1 MLQMIGAFAEFE
13 RSLIRQRTGEGMARA
28 KAEGRAGGRPSK
40 LTPQQ
45 RAHAVEQLK
54 AGKSQAG
61 WRDCCTSTAR
71 PCAGWRKNCW

>member
-1 MLQMIGAFAEFE
+1 MIGAFAEFE

-40 LTPQQ
+40 LTTQQ

-54 AGKSQAG
+54 AGKSQAEL
-61 WRDCCTSTAR
+61 AR
-71 PCAGWRKNCW
+71 LLKVNRATICRLAKEMPPVA